1 MSIPLER
8 LELSASNVRQTRAT
22 IGIDALAES
31 IARRSLLQSLSVR
44 PLLDEAGSETGR
56 FEIQAGGRRFRALQ
70 LLVSQKR
77 LAPDAPIPCIIKTG
91 GIAEDDS
98 LAENADRES
107 LHPLDQFRAFKLLLD
122 RGLSEDEIAAAYAV
136 SPAVVRQR
144 LRLASASPVL
154 LDAYAQDDLRLESL
168 TAFCLSE
175 DHARQ
180 EQIWGMIQAG
190 QISAQSYAIKRLL
203 TEDKIEA
210 SDKRALFVGA
220 EDYRAAGG
228 MISRDLFDEEDEGY
242 FDDPSLLSALASQ
255 KLQAEA
261 ARLLADG
268 WKWAESTLESPYAI
282 RAQHRRLPAEQ
293 APLTEAEQA
302 GYDTLCARYDALIEE
317 LDDEAE
323 DGERQRAELDEL
335 EARIAAID
343 ERPPVF
349 EAADKARA
357 GVLLSITNSGRLC
370 VDYGLLR
377 SEDFAE
383 EDNGATGSSG
393 GIVTDAEDGSDSN
406 NSADDEMDGSAQ
418 RAGDED
424 ESVSPKLLHDLTAFR
439 TTALQAR
446 LAAEPDIALVAL
458 LHALVLS
465 VFYPGRGASCLQIGA
480 SVYTS
485 RSVPGLDDWAPSG
498 NLQSLHDA
506 FEASLPE
513 HPSKLW
519 THLLGLPEGERS
531 NLLAYCTAR
540 TLKAVRDPH
549 AFDIQRALLH
559 ADDMAST
566 LALDMTE
573 AGFEPTA
580 ENYFGRITKAQII
593 DAVREARGSSTAALI
608 DHLKKPDMAKEAA
621 RLVQGT
627 GWLPSILR
635 RPGAVADGVEATP
648 PDASPEPLTLPAFLT
663 EQADAAAA

>member
-1 MSIPLER
+1 M
-8 LELSASNVRQTRAT
+8 
-22 IGIDALAES
+22 
-31 IARRSLLQSLSVR
+31 
-44 PLLDEAGSETGR
+44 DEAGSQTGR

-70 LLVSQKR
+70 LLVAQKR

-136 SPAVVRQR
+136 TPAVVRQR

-154 LDAYAQDDLRLESL
+154 LEAYAQDELRLESL
-168 TAFCLSE
+168 MAFCLSE

-180 EQIWGMIQAG
+180 EQIWGLIQAG

-228 MISRDLFDEEDEGY
+228 TISRDLFDEEDEGY
-242 FDDPSLLSALASQ
+242 FDDPALLSALASQ

-261 ARLLADG
+261 SRLLADG

-293 APLTEAEQA
+293 APLTDPEQA
-302 GYDTLCARYDALIEE
+302 DYDALCARYDALIEE
-317 LDDEAE
+317 FDDESE

-377 SEDFAE
+377 PEDFAE
-383 EDNGATGSSG
+383 DDGASGSSCG
-393 GIVTDAEDGSDSN
+393 LSDDEDGLQGEDE
-406 NSADDEMDGSAQ
+406 ADDEADGSAPHP
-418 RAGDED
+418 GDED

-446 LAAEPDIALVAL
+446 LAAEPDIALVAV

-465 VFYPGRGASCLQIGA
+465 VFYPGRGASCLQISA
-480 SVYTS
+480 SVFTS

-498 NLQSLHDA
+498 DLQSLHDA

-519 THLLGLPEGERS
+519 AYLLGLPEGERS
-531 NLLAYCTAR
+531 VLLAYCTAR

-549 AFDIQRALLH
+549 AFGIQRALLH

-566 LALDMTE
+566 LGLDMTE
-573 AGFEPTA
+573 AGFQPTA

-593 DAVREARGSSTAALI
+593 ESVREARGSSTAALI
-608 DHLKKPDMAKEAA
+608 DHLKKPDMAKEAT

-635 RPGAVADGVEATP
+635 SPGSVDDGVDGTS
-648 PDASPEPLTLPAFLT
+648 PDASPEPSSLPAFLT
-663 EQADAAAA
+663 EPADKAAAA